1 LKLAAMQTPEPLHH
15 VARAK
20 DTLEQLQAERGPV
33 RHWIYWLLW
42 IFLGTA
48 LLLLP
53 IAEVDVTVNG
63 LGRLRPEGELGEVRT
78 AMGGP
83 LEKVFVRENQ
93 LVKRGEPLM
102 ELAAPALRRQREHLS
117 ERQENLA
124 ALREDV
130 GALLALDDPDARK
143 WRTGVWAMTA
153 VRHRSL
159 MRQHDQTVAQRES
172 ELQRVETLYARG
184 LVARQDFERTL
195 AALEAAKG
203 DREMASQEAIARW
216 QAEKLRL
223 DGEWNQATAERDQ
236 LDSQLALHRILAP
249 VKGEVMGVE
258 TLRPGQVVPAGEI
271 VAVISP
277 VGRLRVDARIGSEAV
292 GFLREGMRA
301 RVQVDAFPHTEWGVL
316 EGTVEAIAPDVT
328 DASQRPHRILIRL
341 ETENLR
347 RNDGTVATVMKGMS
361 AQVRFLV
368 TRRTLWQLLVQDAA
382 DWLSTK
388 EEEPPV

>member
-1 LKLAAMQTPEPLHH
+1 MPTPEPLPH
-15 VARAK
+15 ATRAK

-42 IFLGTA
+42 ILLGAA

-63 LGRLRPEGELGEVRT
+63 QGRLRPEGELGEVRT
-78 AMGGP
+78 AMGGQ

-93 LVKRGEPLM
+93 LVQRGEPLM
-102 ELAAPALRRQREHLS
+102 ELAAPALRRQREHLE
-117 ERQENLA
+117 ERKEKLS
-124 ALREDV
+124 ALQEDV
-130 GALLALDDPDARK
+130 EALLAVDDPDARE
-143 WRTGVWAMTA
+143 WRTGMWAVAA

-172 ELQRVETLYARG
+172 ELNRVETLHARG

-195 AALEAAKG
+195 AALEAARG
-203 DREMASQEAIARW
+203 ERELASQEAIARW

-223 DGEWNQATAERDQ
+223 DDEWTKTTAELDQ

-258 TLRPGQVVPAGEI
+258 TLRSGQVVPAGEI

-301 RVQVDAFPHTEWGVL
+301 RVLVDAFPHTEWGVL

-328 DASQRPHRILIRL
+328 DASHRPHRILIRL
-341 ETENLR
+341 ETENLQ
-347 RNDGTVATVMKGMS
+347 RNDGTVATATKGMS

-388 EEEPPV
+388 EEEPSV